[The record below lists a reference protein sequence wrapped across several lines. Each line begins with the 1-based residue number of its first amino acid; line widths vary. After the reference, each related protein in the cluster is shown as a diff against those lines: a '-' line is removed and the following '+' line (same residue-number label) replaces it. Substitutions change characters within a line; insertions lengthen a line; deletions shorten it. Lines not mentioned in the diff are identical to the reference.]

1 MFSQTRARAAYEA
14 NTSHCAFC
22 DNILPYEKRAN
33 KFCNH
38 SCAASS
44 NNLGIVRNPRKVE
57 RRTHCLRCS
66 QPILGTGRV
75 YCSRICSN
83 AHRVER
89 FAEKFLNGAEAM
101 LSGSIPA
108 IRRCLIRLRG
118 EQCEDCG
125 WNKRHS
131 VTDRVPLEVHHL
143 DGNSD
148 NNRAGNVKLLC
159 GGCHSLT
166 PTFRNLNKGKGRA
179 YRRNTPG

>member
-1 MFSQTRARAAYEA
+1 MFSRTRARAAYDA
-14 NTSHCAFC
+14 NTPHCAFC

-89 FAEKFLNGAEAM
+89 FAEKFLNGAEVM